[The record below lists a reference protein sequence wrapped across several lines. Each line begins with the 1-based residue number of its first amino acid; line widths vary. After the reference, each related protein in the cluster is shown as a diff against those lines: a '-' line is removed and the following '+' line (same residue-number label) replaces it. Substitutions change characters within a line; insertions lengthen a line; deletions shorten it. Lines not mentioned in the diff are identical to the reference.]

1 MTTSFP
7 HSTQYLDQQKK
18 PKMNIVNFADYKKNK
33 QNLMNRAINTELQQ
47 SVAALVLQSALN
59 KNGFQKALVY
69 HQDHN
74 FAVILNI
81 SKFDL
86 LLIRVSLFMRGQ
98 KTLKQTFRKMLFAED
113 PKIKEII
120 ILNVWPSVKVATKI
134 MKRWGVTSQN
144 S

>member
-1 MTTSFP
+1 
-7 HSTQYLDQQKK
+7 
-18 PKMNIVNFADYKKNK
+18 MNIVNFADYKKNK

-86 LLIRVSLFMRGQ
+86 LLIRISLFMRGQ
-98 KTLKQTFRKMLFAED
+98 KSLKQTFRKMLFAED

-120 ILNVWPSVKVATKI
+120 ILNKWPSVKAATKI

>member
-1 MTTSFP
+1 
-7 HSTQYLDQQKK
+7 
-18 PKMNIVNFADYKKNK
+18 
-33 QNLMNRAINTELQQ
+33 MNRAINTELQQ